1 MPNSTS
7 ENGEVVDHS
16 LLVGEENQKR
26 FSHSM
31 GKRRGRRERK
41 GETERARE
49 SDVVGD
55 LD

>member
-1 MPNSTS
+1 M
-7 ENGEVVDHS
+7 VRLLDHS

-31 GKRRGRRERK
+31 GKRTGRMEGEK
-41 GETERARE
+41 GGNRTSKRARE